1 MLPAARRLAALL
13 GCLNEARHP
22 VEISLESSTTSARRS
37 TSRICRTVLGGSG
50 IIILEYPV
58 LRHASNLE
66 SVFNNEGTSEMHQLA
81 IGQALTGIS
90 AYR

>member
-22 VEISLESSTTSARRS
+22 VEISP
-37 TSRICRTVLGGSG
+37 SRICRTVLGGSG